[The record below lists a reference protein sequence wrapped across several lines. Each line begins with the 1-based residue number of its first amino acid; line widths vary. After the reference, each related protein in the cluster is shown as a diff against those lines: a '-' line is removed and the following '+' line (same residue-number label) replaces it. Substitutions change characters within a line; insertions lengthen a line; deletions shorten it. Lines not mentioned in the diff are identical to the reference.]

1 MSKDKTET
9 VKIRRAPKFIPFMLT
24 GVLLGGVVALALTLL
39 ITTQE
44 GKTAGFI
51 TQILVYCLGLGGGVG
66 LLAAV
71 IFDAVTARKLK
82 DVQVSKSTSS

>member
-24 GVLLGGVVALALTLL
+24 GVLLGGVVAIALSLL
-39 ITTQE
+39 ITTEE

-66 LLAAV
+66 LVAAV
-71 IFDAVTARKLK
+71 IFDAVTARRSK
-82 DVQVSKSTSS
+82 DVQVSKSTSD

>member
-9 VKIRRAPKFIPFMLT
+9 VKIRRAPKFIPFMFT
-24 GVLLGGVVALALTLL
+24 GFLLGGVVAIALSLL

-51 TQILVYCLGLGGGVG
+51 TQILVYCLGLGAGLG

-71 IFDAVTARKLK
+71 IFDAVTARRLK

>member
-9 VKIRRAPKFIPFMLT
+9 VKIRRAPKFIPFMFT
-24 GVLLGGVVALALTLL
+24 GFLLGGVMAIALSLL

-51 TQILVYCLGLGGGVG
+51 TQILVYCLGLGAGVG
-66 LLAAV
+66 LVAAV
-71 IFDAVTARKLK
+71 IFDALTAHRLK

>member
-1 MSKDKTET
+1 MPKDKTET
-9 VKIRRAPKFIPFMLT
+9 VKIRRAPKFIPFMFT
-24 GVLLGGVVALALTLL
+24 GFLLGGIVAIALSLL
-39 ITTQE
+39 VTTQE

-51 TQILVYCLGLGGGVG
+51 TQILVYCLGLGAGVG
-66 LLAAV
+66 LVAAV

>member
-39 ITTQE
+39 ITTEE

-66 LLAAV
+66 LVAAV

>member
-24 GVLLGGVVALALTLL
+24 GVLLGGVVAIALSLL

-51 TQILVYCLGLGGGVG
+51 TQILVYCLGLGAGVG
-66 LLAAV
+66 LVAAV
-71 IFDAVTARKLK
+71 VFDAVTARRSK
-82 DVQVSKSTSS
+82 DVQVAKSTTS

>member
-51 TQILVYCLGLGGGVG
+51 TQILVYCLGLGAGVG
-66 LLAAV
+66 LVAAV
-71 IFDAVTARKLK
+71 IFDAVTARRSK
-82 DVQVSKSTSS
+82 DVQVSKSTTS

>member
-1 MSKDKTET
+1 
-9 VKIRRAPKFIPFMLT
+9 MLT
-24 GVLLGGVVALALTLL
+24 GVLLGGVVALAPTLL
-39 ITTQE
+39 ITTEE

-66 LLAAV
+66 LVAAV
-71 IFDAVTARKLK
+71 IYDAVTARKLK

>member
-9 VKIRRAPKFIPFMLT
+9 VKIRRAPKFIPFMFT
-24 GVLLGGVVALALTLL
+24 GFLLGGIVAIVLSLL
-39 ITTQE
+39 ITIQE

-51 TQILVYCLGLGGGVG
+51 TQILVYCLGLGAGVG
-66 LLAAV
+66 LVAAV
-71 IFDAVTARKLK
+71 IFDALTARRLK

>member
-24 GVLLGGVVALALTLL
+24 GVLLGGIVAVILSLS
-39 ITTQE
+39 ITSQD
-44 GKTAGFI
+44 GKTAGFL
-51 TQILVYCLGLGGGVG
+51 TQLLVYCLGLGAGIG

-71 IFDAVTARKLK
+71 VFDALTARASK
-82 DVQVSKSTSS
+82 DVQVSKTSSK

>member
-9 VKIRRAPKFIPFMLT
+9 VKIRRAPKFIPFMFT
-24 GVLLGGVVALALTLL
+24 GFLLGGVVSIVLSLL

-51 TQILVYCLGLGGGVG
+51 TQILVYCLGLGAGVG
-66 LLAAV
+66 LVAAV
-71 IFDAVTARKLK
+71 IFDALTARRLK

>member
-9 VKIRRAPKFIPFMLT
+9 VKIRRAPKFIPFMFT
-24 GVLLGGVVALALTLL
+24 GFLLGGVMAIALSLL

-51 TQILVYCLGLGGGVG
+51 TQILVYCLGLGAGLG

-71 IFDAVTARKLK
+71 IFDAVTARRLK

>member
-24 GVLLGGVVALALTLL
+24 GVLLGGVVALVLTLL
-39 ITTQE
+39 ITTEE
-44 GKTAGFI
+44 GKTGGFL
-51 TQILVYCLGLGGGVG
+51 TQLLVYCLGLGAG
-66 LLAAV
+66 LGALAAV
-71 IFDAVTARKLK
+71 IFDAVAARRAK

>member
-1 MSKDKTET
+1 
-9 VKIRRAPKFIPFMLT
+9 MLT

-51 TQILVYCLGLGGGVG
+51 TQILVYCLGLGAGVG
-66 LLAAV
+66 LIAAV
-71 IFDAVTARKLK
+71 IFDAVTARRSK
-82 DVQVSKSTSS
+82 DVQVSKSTSN

>member
-9 VKIRRAPKFIPFMLT
+9 VKIRRAPKFIPFMFT
-24 GVLLGGVVALALTLL
+24 GFLLGGVMAIALSLL

-51 TQILVYCLGLGGGVG
+51 TQILVYCLGLGAGLG

-71 IFDAVTARKLK
+71 MFDAVTARRLK

>member
-66 LLAAV
+66 LVAAV

>member
-24 GVLLGGVVALALTLL
+24 GVLLGGIVALALTLL

-44 GKTAGFI
+44 AKTAGFI
-51 TQILVYCLGLGGGVG
+51 TQILVYCLGLGAG
-66 LLAAV
+66 LGLVAAV
-71 IFDAVTARKLK
+71 IFDAVTARRSK
-82 DVQVSKSTSS
+82 DVQVSKSTSN

>member
-9 VKIRRAPKFIPFMLT
+9 VKIRRAPKFIPFMFT
-24 GVLLGGVVALALTLL
+24 GFLLGGVVAIALSLL

-51 TQILVYCLGLGGGVG
+51 TQMLVYCLGLGAG
-66 LLAAV
+66 LGLVAAV
-71 IFDAVTARKLK
+71 IFDAVTARRLK

>member
-24 GVLLGGVVALALTLL
+24 GVLLGGVVAIALSLL
-39 ITTQE
+39 ITTEE

-66 LLAAV
+66 LVAAV
-71 IFDAVTARKLK
+71 IFDAVTARRSK
-82 DVQVSKSTSS
+82 DVQVSKTTSS

>member
-9 VKIRRAPKFIPFMLT
+9 VKIRRAPKFIPFMFT
-24 GVLLGGVVALALTLL
+24 GFLLGGVVAIVLSLL

-51 TQILVYCLGLGGGVG
+51 TQMLVYCLGLGAG
-66 LLAAV
+66 LGLFAAV
-71 IFDAVTARKLK
+71 IFDAVTARRLK